1 MTSGGIGP
9 FGNILY
15 EEQDEVGILTIN
27 RPAVHN
33 AISLATMDELET
45 ALAHLEAS
53 DSVHAVVLTG
63 AGDKSFVSGG
73 DLVDFERLNTHELA
87 AGMSRRMQRILARLN
102 GLPMP
107 VIGAVN
113 GNAFGGGCEVALA
126 CDIRVASKGAR
137 MGFLQVT
144 LGITPAWGGRER
156 LLQLTGRSRA
166 LLLMLTGDVFTAEEA
181 HRMGLVDV
189 LAEPGQARETAL
201 ALARRIAAQP
211 PLAVRLI
218 KQATD
223 AATGVSPLEA
233 ESIEADLFARSWLSA
248 DHDEALR
255 VRKEKRPP
263 RFTGK

>member
-9 FGNILY
+9 FANILY
-15 EEQDEVGILTIN
+15 EEQAGVAILTIN

-53 DSVHAVVLTG
+53 DSVHALVLTG

-73 DLVDFERLNTHELA
+73 DLMDFERLNTHDLA
-87 AGMSRRMQRILARLN
+87 AGMSRRMQRIMARLN

-126 CDIRVASKGAR
+126 CDIRVASRDAR

-156 LLQLTGRSRA
+156 LLRLTGRSRA

-201 ALARRIAAQP
+201 ALARRIGAQP

-223 AATGVSPLEA
+223 FATGVSPREA

-255 VRKEKRPP
+255 ARKEKRPP